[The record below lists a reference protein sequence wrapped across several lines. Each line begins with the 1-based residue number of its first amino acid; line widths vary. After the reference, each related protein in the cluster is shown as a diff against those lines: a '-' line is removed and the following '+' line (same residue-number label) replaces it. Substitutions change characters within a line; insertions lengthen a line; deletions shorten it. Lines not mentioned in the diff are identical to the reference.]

1 MEVPKETRISSLIF
15 NLLSAVKEYYK
26 TDWILLPGY
35 NYIYLHNFK
44 NQAIKLGNLY
54 IYPKIWSWT
63 DNLFRIIRNV
73 YLPAK
78 PSSMSAFISGTFG
91 RRSMVLS
98 AETETRNYSLG
109 QKCMT

>member
-1 MEVPKETRISSLIF
+1 MEVPKETRISSLIL

-54 IYPKIWSWT
+54 IYPKIWSCT
-63 DNLFRIIRNV
+63 GNLLRIIRNL
-73 YLPAK
+73 YLPAHSK
-78 PSSMSAFISGTFG
+78 SMSGFKSGTFG
-91 RRSMVLS
+91 RQCMV
-98 AETETRNYSLG
+98 
-109 QKCMT
+109 